1 MKRLRTLLALTF
13 AAWAVVIVAAGLAV
27 FLAVLVLAHLEITP

>member
-13 AAWAVVIVAAGLAV
+13 AAWAVVIVAAGLVV
-27 FLAVLVLAHLEITP
+27 FVVSLAVGWWIGS